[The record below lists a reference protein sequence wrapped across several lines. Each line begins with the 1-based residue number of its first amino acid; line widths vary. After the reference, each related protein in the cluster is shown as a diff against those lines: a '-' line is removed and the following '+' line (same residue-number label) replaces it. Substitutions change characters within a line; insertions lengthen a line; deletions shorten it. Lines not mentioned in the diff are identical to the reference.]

1 MNRQRPRPR
10 LHISHGP
17 KKKTESEQPPN
28 LGYLSPDLQPC
39 SPPTFCQETE
49 DGTSN
54 ERFLHVGKY
63 VVHQV
68 TSSQDTCSA
77 VDIAT
82 GNEYKCKVLPLSTYR
97 QAISPYLATDGHP
110 HVVGIWEIILDQT
123 HAYVFFQRG
132 FGDLHS
138 YVREKKR
145 LRQGEARELAR
156 QVVDAVCYCH
166 ESGLVLRDLKL
177 RKFVFKNPERTELRL
192 DGLEDAVVLD
202 ENDVTA
208 DTLTDK
214 YGCPAYVSPEIL
226 CARASGYSGRRADL
240 WSLGVMIY
248 TMLVGRY
255 PFHDRDPVVLFGKIR
270 RGAYKIPDAV
280 PARARCLIKNLLCR
294 DPLERLSAEEAL
306 EHPWFSKPLLNEP
319 PSRPSHTVKGGCLD
333 QMVPHYDC
341 PAPGACS
348 SAVNQAFDDVPCD
361 LPNFVP

>member
-1 MNRQRPRPR
+1 MHRQRQRPR

-17 KKKTESEQPPN
+17 KKKVEYEQPPN
-28 LGYLSPDLQPC
+28 LGCLSPDLQPC
-39 SPPTFCQETE
+39 SPPSFCQESE
-49 DGTSN
+49 SGAPN
-54 ERFLHVGKY
+54 EKFLHVGKY
-63 VVHQV
+63 IVHQLNA
-68 TSSQDTCSA
+68 SQDTCSA

-82 GNEYKCKVLPLSTYR
+82 GTEYKCKVLPLSSYR
-97 QAISPYLATDGHP
+97 KAISPYLTTDGHP

-145 LRQGEARELAR
+145 LRQDEARELAR
-156 QVVDAVCYCH
+156 QVVDAVQYCH

-177 RKFVFKNPERTELRL
+177 RKFVFKNPERTELCL

-202 ENDVTA
+202 ENDLTA

-226 CARASGYSGRRADL
+226 CARAGGYSGRRADL
-240 WSLGVMIY
+240 WSVGVMIY

-270 RGAYKIPDAV
+270 RGAYKIPDVV

-294 DPLERLSAEEAL
+294 DPLERLTAEEAL

-319 PSRPSHTVKGGCLD
+319 PRPSQSVRAGGCLD
-333 QMVPHYDC
+333 QMVPHFDC
-341 PAPGACS
+341 PASGAYPLPIKS
-348 SAVNQAFDDVPCD
+348 VFEENTHD
-361 LPNFVP
+361 LPTILF